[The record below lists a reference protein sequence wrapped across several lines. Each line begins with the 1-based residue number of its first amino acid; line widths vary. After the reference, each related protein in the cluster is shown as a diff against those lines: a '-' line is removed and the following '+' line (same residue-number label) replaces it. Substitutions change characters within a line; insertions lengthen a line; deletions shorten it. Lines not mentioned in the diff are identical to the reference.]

1 MYIGLHV
8 KYALFLSTLTKLKF
22 SRQIFKITQISK
34 VMKILTVGAELFL
47 ADRQTDRLDKAYI
60 RF

>member
-1 MYIGLHV
+1 MYIALHV
-8 KYALFLSTLTKLKF
+8 KYALFLSTLMKLKF
-22 SRQIFKITQISK
+22 SRQIFKNTQISK